1 MKGVSM
7 IKLEDFVSETI
18 KQIISGVITAQ
29 EYAKEKNAK
38 VNPRGLTFR
47 TDQGEVRLWH
57 ASTGQVAQDLDFD
70 VAVTTIEGKAT
81 KGGIGVFVGP
91 IGVGSQGQSHG
102 TNSSES
108 RIKFK
113 VPILLPLQE

>member
-1 MKGVSM
+1 M

-18 KQIISGVITAQ
+18 KQVISGVRIAQ
-29 EYAKEKNAK
+29 EYAKENNAK

-47 TDQGEVRLWH
+47 TDQGEVRFWH
-57 ASTGQVAQDLDFD
+57 AASGQVAQDLDFD
-70 VAVTTIEGKAT
+70 VAVTTVEGTAT

-91 IGVGSQGQSHG
+91 VGLGSQGQSHG
-102 TNSSES
+102 INTSES